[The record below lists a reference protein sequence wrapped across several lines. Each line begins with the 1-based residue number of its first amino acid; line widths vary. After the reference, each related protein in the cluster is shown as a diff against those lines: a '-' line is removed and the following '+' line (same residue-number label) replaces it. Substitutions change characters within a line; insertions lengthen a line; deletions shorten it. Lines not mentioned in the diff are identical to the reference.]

1 MRRLGF
7 HVSLAGGLAQLPPRA
22 VYRHCTALQMFTS
35 SPSQWAQPPL
45 DPAAGQALAATL
57 AGLDIRPHFVHAL
70 YLVNLASP
78 DRALRRRSV
87 RCLAVELQRAAQV
100 GAAGVVVHLGSRG
113 VAGRLLPALRRL
125 ARSLEEA
132 RVRAGQALP
141 LLLENSAG
149 AGGTVGSTL
158 AELAEVFSLAP
169 AAEPLRLCLD
179 TAHAFAAGLPLHTP
193 EGLEEVLTGVDALPG
208 DPRLALV
215 HLNDSRHP
223 FASRRDRH
231 WHLGQG
237 HLGRAA
243 LGRIVNHPRLREIP
257 LIMETPGT
265 AEDDRRNMRVL
276 RRLLPPEER
285 PPLRRL
291 RSPVPSVHIT
301 ARRTET

>member
-1 MRRLGF
+1 MMRRLGF

-35 SPSQWAQPPL
+35 SPSQWTQPPL
-45 DPAAGQALAATL
+45 DPAAGRALAAIL

-70 YLVNLASP
+70 YLLNLASP
-78 DRALRRRSV
+78 DRALRRRSL
-87 RCLAVELQRAAQV
+87 RC
-100 GAAGVVVHLGSRG
+100 
-113 VAGRLLPALRRL
+113 L

-132 RVRAGQALP
+132 RVRAGNAWP

-158 AELAEVFSLAP
+158 AEIAEILSLAP

-208 DPRLALV
+208 GPRLALV
-215 HLNDSRHP
+215 HLNDSLHP
-223 FASRRDRH
+223 FASRHDRH

-237 HLGRAA
+237 CIGRAA
-243 LGRIVNHPRLREIP
+243 LGRIVNHPRLREVS